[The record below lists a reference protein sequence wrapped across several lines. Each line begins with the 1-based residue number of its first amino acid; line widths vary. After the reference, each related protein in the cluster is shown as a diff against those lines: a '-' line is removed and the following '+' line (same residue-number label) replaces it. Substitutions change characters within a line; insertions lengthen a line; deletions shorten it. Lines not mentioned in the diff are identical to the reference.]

1 MFLLN
6 RGYSTKIDKELSI
19 QGLILSAAG
28 VNMPA
33 LKRRQLS
40 SDLQIKLF
48 DPQMYFPIDLNSTC
62 KTTFNKLSTYPWYN
76 PNCPTFDS
84 QEINLRDFSKQLQKK
99 NSHSTVSYPNSS
111 MDLKGRIKNCIDFQL
126 SIDTSHIILP
136 TPLVVDSEDQ
146 YTCQL
151 TWINTALE
159 LCSNFNKPKLI
170 TVALSDSVLINKSF
184 ESNSLIQTILD
195 NLTAFDNV
203 DGFYI
208 VISRSSS
215 NTNITEKNI
224 VQTVLEFS
232 YVLGHLMGKQ
242 VFFNFIDNLG
252 FLALAAG
259 ASYFA
264 SGYTNKERR
273 LNFDDFIDS
282 SSGGAPLPH
291 FYSYTLIGDLFTDR
305 DLSKIR
311 DARLLNFIKDD
322 ITNFSENLYNALK
335 SNIDI
340 ENLPDWRESRNNVTK
355 AKLHRA
361 ELLHTKVGELMS
373 LDFNTKINYTLSWLQ
388 QAEINASYL
397 ENRFKNDPISE
408 DFRHITVWRN
418 CFEKFIEKY
427 NLL

>member
-6 RGYSTKIDKELSI
+6 RGYSTKIDSDLSVN
-19 QGLILSAAG
+19 GLILSASG

-33 LKRRQLS
+33 LERRSLS
-40 SDLQIKLF
+40 NLKIKLF
-48 DPQMYFPIDLNSTC
+48 DPQMYFPIELNSTC
-62 KTTFNKLSTYPWYN
+62 KTTFNKLATYPWYN
-76 PNCPTFDS
+76 PSYPIFDS
-84 QEINLRDFSKQLQKK
+84 QEINLRDFTKQLEKK
-99 NSHSTVSYPNSS
+99 QTHCSVSHPNSVN
-111 MDLKGRIKNCIDFQL
+111 DLKHRIKMCIDFQV
-126 SIDTSHIILP
+126 SIDTSHIIFP
-136 TPLVVDSEDQ
+136 TPLITDAEDEF
-146 YTCQL
+146 TEQL
-151 TWINTALE
+151 AWINASLE
-159 LCSNFNKPKLI
+159 LCANIKKPKLI
-170 TVALSDSVLINKSF
+170 TVALSDSILINKPF

-195 NLTAFDNV
+195 NLTAFDDI

-208 VISRSSS
+208 VISRSST

-224 VQTVLEFS
+224 VQTILEFS
-232 YVLGHLMGKQ
+232 YILGHLMDKE
-242 VFFNFIDNLG
+242 VFLNFIDNLG
-252 FLALAAG
+252 FLGLAAG

-291 FYSYTLIGDLFTDR
+291 FYSYKLIGDLFSDR

-311 DARLLNFIKDD
+311 DARLLKFIADD
-322 ITNFSENLYNALK
+322 ITDFSENLYNALK
-335 SNIDI
+335 NNIDI
-340 ENLPDWRESRNNVTK
+340 ENITDWRESRNNVTK
-355 AKLHRA
+355 AKLHRT
-361 ELLHTKVGELMS
+361 ELLHKKVSELMS
-373 LDFNTKINYTLSWLQ
+373 LDFNDKIKNTLSWLQ

-418 CFEKFIEKY
+418 CFENFIEKY

>member
-6 RGYSTKIDKELSI
+6 RGYSTKIDSELSVN
-19 QGLILSAAG
+19 GLILSATG
-28 VNMPA
+28 VNMPT
-33 LKRRQLS
+33 LERRPL

-62 KTTFNKLSTYPWYN
+62 ATTFNKLATYPWYN
-76 PNCPTFDS
+76 PNYPTFDS
-84 QEINLRDFSKQLQKK
+84 QEINLRDFTKQLQQTH
-99 NSHSTVSYPNSS
+99 SHSTVSYPGSS
-111 MDLKGRIKNCIDFQL
+111 LDLQSRIKKCIDFQL
-126 SIDTSHIILP
+126 SIDTSHIIIP
-136 TPLVVDSEDQ
+136 TPLVVDAEDQ

-151 TWINTALE
+151 NWINTALE
-159 LCSNFNKPKLI
+159 LCSDLSIPKLI
-170 TVALSDSVLINKSF
+170 TVALSDSILINKSF
-184 ESNSLIQTILD
+184 ETNSLIQTILD
-195 NLTAFDNV
+195 NLTTFDNV

-208 VISRSSS
+208 VISRSNS

-224 VQTVLEFS
+224 VQTILEFS
-232 YVLGHLMGKQ
+232 YILGHLMGKQ
-242 VFFNFIDNLG
+242 VFLNFIDNLG
-252 FLALAAG
+252 FLGLAAG

-282 SSGGAPLPH
+282 STGGAPLPH

-335 SNIDI
+335 NKVDV
-340 ENLPDWRESRNNVTK
+340 ENLADWRESRNNVAK

-361 ELLHTKVGELMS
+361 ELLHNKTNKLMS
-373 LDFNTKINYTLSWLQ
+373 FDFHTKIEYTLSWLQ
-388 QAEINASYL
+388 QSEINASYL